1 MQHRTRFILVGLA
14 AVVVAAGAY
23 TAVAFGRGSH
33 DNAAGPG
40 APVVLEAVRADAAQG
55 DTYVAAS
62 AGKEAPPVD
71 TGSVASAGTGA
82 GEVAGA
88 PDPQLQ
94 GLLDRK
100 IVQSTSVDLGVN
112 EVGRSFQEI
121 IRVAETNGGF
131 VASSAFSNL
140 DGAQIADLTVRV
152 PSDRYQSVL
161 AGVRGMGEVSQESSD
176 ANDVTEEYTDLGARV
191 RTLEA
196 TQQRYLD
203 LLAQA
208 RTIDEILVV
217 QDRLD
222 GVRGQIEQVQGRI
235 NLLDHLSDL
244 ATITIHLRPLAA
256 AVEPPSTG
264 PQPLDAAASAWE
276 HSLEALRGL
285 AAGALVV
292 AVFSWWLVP
301 PAGALWLGARWWL
314 GRRPRP
320 SPHGVTS

>member
-1 MQHRTRFILVGLA
+1 MQHRTRFILIGLA
-14 AVVVAAGAY
+14 AVVAAAGAY
-23 TAVAFGRGSH
+23 AAVAAGRSGH
-33 DNAAGPG
+33 DDAAGPG
-40 APVVLEAVRADAAQG
+40 TSAILELSLDRGQG
-55 DTYVAAS
+55 DTLAYNS
-62 AGKEAPPVD
+62 AREEAQGAPPVD
-71 TGSVASAGTGA
+71 NASAVSGEDGGA
-82 GEVAGA
+82 GLAA
-88 PDPQLQ
+88 DPQLQ

-100 IVQSTSVDLGVN
+100 IVQSTSVDLGVK

-152 PSDRYQSVL
+152 PSDRYQDVL

-176 ANDVTEEYTDLGARV
+176 ANDVTEEYTDLAARL

-196 TQQRYLD
+196 SEQRYLA

-208 RTIDEILVV
+208 KTIDEILVV

-222 GVRGQIEQVQGRI
+222 GVRGQIEQVQGRV
-235 NLLDHLSDL
+235 NLLDHLTDL
-244 ATITIHLRPLAA
+244 ATITIHLRPLAPVA
-256 AVEPPSTG
+256 EPPSNG

-276 HSLEALRGL
+276 HSLQALRGL

-314 GRRPRP
+314 GHRPRP
-320 SPHGVTS
+320 ATEGRTV